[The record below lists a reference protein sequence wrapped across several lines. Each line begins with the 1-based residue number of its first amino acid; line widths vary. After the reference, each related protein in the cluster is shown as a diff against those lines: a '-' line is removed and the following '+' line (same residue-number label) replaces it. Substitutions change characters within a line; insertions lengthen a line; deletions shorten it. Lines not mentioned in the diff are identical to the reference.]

1 MKTVALLVCSN
12 VFMTVAWYGHLRYRE
27 KPLFEVI
34 VVSWLIAFFEYLLQ
48 VPANRIGYGQFSAQ
62 QLKVIQ
68 EVISVSVFVV
78 FCVLYLK
85 EPIRWNTVVALVL
98 IVAAVAF
105 AVLPTRV

>member
-1 MKTVALLVCSN
+1 
-12 VFMTVAWYGHLRYRE
+12 MTAAWYGHLRYRE

-34 VVSWLIAFFEYLLQ
+34 VVSWLIAFFEYMLQ
-48 VPANRIGYGQFSAQ
+48 VPANRIGYGTFSAQ

-78 FCVLYLK
+78 FCWFYLK

-105 AVLPTRV
+105 AVLPGKA